1 MLRMDTGFSLIELL
15 ITMALFAILSALA
28 MPSFLAW
35 IQNQQIRSTAEG
47 IYNSLQRAESEAAK
61 RNQPVDF
68 ALISNTPS
76 NGATPSPSST
86 GPNWE
91 VAVDQAGT
99 PSASGFIQGGLAAES
114 GKNASINST
123 QSIVIFSGTAT
134 VTVPGTTVPTGVV
147 INVSDPTGGTCVSAG
162 GPMQCLQINVTPY
175 GSIRMCNPAL
185 PAGTP
190 QGC

>member
-1 MLRMDTGFSLIELL
+1 MLRMGTGFSLVELL
-15 ITMALFAILSALA
+15 IAMALFAILSALA

-61 RNQPVDF
+61 QNQPVDF

-91 VAVDQAGT
+91 VAVDQGGT
-99 PSASGFIQGGLAAES
+99 PSTSGFIQGGLAAES

-123 QSIVIFSGTAT
+123 QSTVTFSGTAT
-134 VTVPGTTVPTGVV
+134 SAGVT
-147 INVSDPTGGTCVSAG
+147 INVSNPTGGACVSAG

-185 PAGTP
+185 PAGSP